1 MGLAWIERKTWPRR
15 GGSGMRHN
23 DARARTMRRRHPRIG
38 PERIQRHAVVCI
50 DEARRQSLSGAP
62 ALSIPNPTGGGL
74 GMHSV
79 FYIIGVIVV
88 VLAILSL
95 LGLA

>member
-1 MGLAWIERKTWPRR
+1 MSTFREPFAGRLVTGAEASTR
-15 GGSGMRHN
+15 GGGW
-23 DARARTMRRRHPRIG
+23 
-38 PERIQRHAVVCI
+38 
-50 DEARRQSLSGAP
+50 P
-62 ALSIPNPTGGGL
+62 AAMYSI
-74 GMHSV
+74 

>member
-1 MGLAWIERKTWPRR
+1 MSDRATGRTPV
-15 GGSGMRHN
+15 GSGHCARTRCCARGIFVATLAAVRNEFSGMPLSASTKHGAVPV
-23 DARARTMRRRHPRIG
+23 DAR
-38 PERIQRHAVVCI
+38 V
-50 DEARRQSLSGAP
+50 S
-62 ALSIPNPTGGGL
+62 SIPNPIGGGP

-95 LGLA
+95 LGLT

>member
-1 MGLAWIERKTWPRR
+1 LDQIDNVVPPRAFRDVAQRRSARSNAVATRMGSERI
-15 GGSGMRHN
+15 
-23 DARARTMRRRHPRIG
+23 RRRP
-38 PERIQRHAVVCI
+38 VVWI
-50 DEARRQSLSGAP
+50 DEASAVPVGRAGFVHSATDR
-62 ALSIPNPTGGGL
+62 GGP

-95 LGLA
+95 LGLN

>member
-1 MGLAWIERKTWPRR
+1 MSASTKR
-15 GGSGMRHN
+15 G
-23 DARARTMRRRHPRIG
+23 
-38 PERIQRHAVVCI
+38 AVPVGTPV
-50 DEARRQSLSGAP
+50 S
-62 ALSIPNPTGGGL
+62 SIAEPIGGGP

-95 LGLA
+95 LGLT

>member
-1 MGLAWIERKTWPRR
+1 MPLTASTKHGAVCV
-15 GGSGMRHN
+15 G
-23 DARARTMRRRHPRIG
+23 AR
-38 PERIQRHAVVCI
+38 V
-50 DEARRQSLSGAP
+50 S
-62 ALSIPNPTGGGL
+62 SIPNPTGGGP

-95 LGLA
+95 LGLT